1 MADIIQAAH
10 TFFYISCMPSFFY
23 TLNTPLSRDNAAA
36 GAAAAA
42 AAATVLMSDVTAA
55 IAMTAGGDTA
65 AATALMS
72 DSTDV
77 TAAAIAVTAGGDT
90 AAAATGSVSA
100 AAGDRRQTQTITSA
114 IGPITVPPVAGLE
127 KTQQPRDNSH
137 YQPAVG
143 PNHSNAGNK
152 PVVGC
157 HKALMIIMAILGIM
171 CRIILF
177 LTMGSNTKP

>member
-10 TFFYISCMPSFFY
+10 TFFFY

-42 AAATVLMSDVTAA
+42 AAAAATVLMSDGTDVTAA

-65 AATALMS
+65 AAIALMS

-77 TAAAIAVTAGGDT
+77 SAAAIAVTAGGDT

-100 AAGDRRQTQTITSA
+100 AAGDRRQTQTITSS

-127 KTQQPRDNSH
+127 KTPQHPRDNSH
-137 YQPAVG
+137 CQPAVG
-143 PNHSNAGNK
+143 HNHSNK

-171 CRIILF
+171 CRIIRF

>member
-1 MADIIQAAH
+1 
-10 TFFYISCMPSFFY
+10 MPSFFY

-36 GAAAAA
+36 AAAA
-42 AAATVLMSDVTAA
+42 AAATVLMSEATAA

-127 KTQQPRDNSH
+127 KNPQHPRDNSH

-177 LTMGSNTKP
+177 LTMGSNTTP